1 MSKEQ
6 KQNRTQK
13 LTRFNG
19 GIRKD
24 QDWLIKIVSEE
35 TKNVMME
42 LFMSLMNWIVRLS
55 WRTRLRF

>member
-6 KQNRTQK
+6 KQNRIQK

>member
-55 WRTRLRF
+55 WLTRLRF